1 MKTSHSLFLNTLILM
16 IMMGFNEE
24 VNNIYNTKNNKGDV
38 IELYWFNMIDF
49 SSNNNFEIIKQF
61 DI

>member
-16 IMMGFNEE
+16 IMMGCNEE